1 MKDFDLTNKS
11 IISFRVK
18 FDDGRYLNHEELQNL
33 YQSLLLTP
41 SLKLDNKKL
50 QMGQPVRYG
59 EKSFIRLAIGS
70 VNIRSFIQHGLDLN
84 FERRI
89 LDTIESGLKN
99 MQNAT
104 Y

>member
-1 MKDFDLTNKS
+1 
-11 IISFRVK
+11 
-18 FDDGRYLNHEELQNL
+18 
-33 YQSLLLTP
+33 
-41 SLKLDNKKL
+41 
-50 QMGQPVRYG
+50 MGQPVRYG